1 MPLASIFF
9 FCFFFFL
16 YSFNNNN
23 NNKELIIRTNFG
35 WVRDQFNHI
44 TKLATTIKTIN
55 DFSLYIYV

>member
-9 FCFFFFL
+9 FC
-16 YSFNNNN
+16 SFVSLDSFNNN